1 MSIAVAMT
9 GLDQDMMQKNLT
21 VARLKDS
28 QKNMVLLGVNLLFV
42 NALFLALGILLTDYA
57 ALQGITATGDK
68 LFAAVATSNGMPA
81 LLGAVFFLGL
91 LAAAFSSA
99 DSALAS
105 LTTAFCVDFLGMNT
119 NDESNRRTKVYAGFM
134 GVLLLV
140 MLLIFSLKADSI
152 ISTLFTAA
160 GYTYGPLLGLFAFAL
175 TQKRKI
181 HGWGI
186 TCVAIVS
193 PFLAYALSI
202 WAPRLGYTIGFE
214 LLLYNGLITY
224 LGAWALSR
232 RA

>member
-1 MSIAVAMT
+1 
-9 GLDQDMMQKNLT
+9 
-21 VARLKDS
+21 
-28 QKNMVLLGVNLLFV
+28 MVLLGVNLLFV

-57 ALQGITATGDK
+57 SLNGIMATGDK
-68 LFAAVATSNGMPA
+68 LFATVATSSGMPS

-105 LTTAFCVDFLGMNT
+105 LTTAFCIDFLGMETEENIK
-119 NDESNRRTKVYAGFM
+119 RRTAVYLGFM
-134 GVLLLV
+134 VVLLSV
-140 MLLIFSLKADSI
+140 MLLIYSLQADSI

-175 TQKRKI
+175 TQRRTI
-181 HGWGI
+181 QGWNI
-186 TCVAIVS
+186 TAVALIS
-193 PFLAYALSI
+193 PFLAYALSL
-202 WAPRLGYTIGFE
+202 WAPTLGYTIGFE

-224 LGAWALSR
+224 LGAWAVSR